1 MADWRKFLGKKERV
15 VAAWLG
21 GARVRLRDR
30 EVRLADRPPSHG
42 FWTFEIEGRNAKFVT
57 PPGESV
63 DSDFTG
69 LTKVRGVLVGDVL
82 FAMGAP
88 PEHVELLPDD
98 APPMFASCTCF
109 RWHDDS
115 LIFGELD
122 FEGEAEEL
130 ARNALAERRGFEWE
144 KGIPANLRA
153 AFAWAVIKRVARE
166 KDVPVSPREV
176 WPFASEIAEGGDTA
190 ATAILDKL
198 EELRHGRRI
207 VVAGGGA
214 IRLGEVLE
222 RVRQAR
228 GATIENA
235 EERAYEAIAAAGGR
249 VSSVRQL
256 QRGQVLEVDFQFR
269 GERFITLVNALTL
282 QVTDAGICLVDHD
295 DGHAGDRDLTLESL
309 PSAIKEAMDLGVL
322 VITRR

>member
-1 MADWRKFLGKKERV
+1 MSDWRKFLGKKERV

-30 EVRLADRPPSHG
+30 EVRLAERPEAHG
-42 FWTFEIEGRNAKFVT
+42 FWAFEVEGRSAK
-57 PPGESV
+57 PLERA
-63 DSDFTG
+63 DADFSG
-69 LTKVRGVLVGDVL
+69 LQKVRGVLVGDVL
-82 FAMGAP
+82 FAMGAA
-88 PEHVELLPDD
+88 PERVDLLPDD
-98 APPMFASCTCF
+98 APAMFASCTCF
-109 RWHDDS
+109 RWHDGS

-130 ARNALAERRGFEWE
+130 ARTALAERRGFEWE

-153 AFAWAVIKRVARE
+153 AFAWAIIKRVARE
-166 KDVPVSPREV
+166 RDVPCSPREA
-176 WPFASEIAEGGDTA
+176 WPYASEIAEGGDTA
-190 ATAILDKL
+190 ASAILDKL

-207 VVAGGGA
+207 VVAGGAA
-214 IRLGEVLE
+214 IRLGAVLE
-222 RVRQAR
+222 RARR
-228 GATIENA
+228 GAETIENA

-256 QRGQVLEVDFQFR
+256 QRGQMLEVDFQFR
-269 GERFITLVNALTL
+269 GERFITMVNAITL
-282 QVTDAGICLVDHD
+282 QVVDAGICLVDHG